1 MRYRNKVIPWLALF
15 GWLAGVVCVFGYFE
29 LKDQRSF
36 ESTRTALFDA
46 SERATSAETWLR
58 IHDRE
63 AATAASAVKATVV
76 HVYNADCPCNR
87 FTNPHLA
94 EIVARYRSDG
104 VRFVAA
110 SAQSATTKASAA
122 AGGLKPIGAAIEDEL
137 TWIDATPA
145 ALVYDGNGKLIYFGP
160 YSDAAACGSSSGL
173 VERVLDRALRG
184 ESQRPQKFYGG
195 GCFCSSK
202 RST

>member
-1 MRYRNKVIPWLALF
+1 MPWLALF
-15 GWLAGVVCVFGYFE
+15 AWFACVACAFGYIE

-58 IHDRE
+58 THDRE

-110 SAQSATTKASAA
+110 GAQRATTKEAIAA
-122 AGGLKPIGAAIEDEL
+122 AGGLKPIGDAIEDEL

-145 ALVYDGNGKLIYFGP
+145 ALVYDGSGKLIYFGP
-160 YSDAAACGSSSGL
+160 YSDAASCGTSGGL